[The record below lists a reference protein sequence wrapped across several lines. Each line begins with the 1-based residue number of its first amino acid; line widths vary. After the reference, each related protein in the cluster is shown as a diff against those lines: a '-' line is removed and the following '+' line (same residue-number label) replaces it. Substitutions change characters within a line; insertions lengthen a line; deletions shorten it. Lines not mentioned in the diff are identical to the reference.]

1 MTRKLLLAAALFAVL
16 LCAAAGAAALERWTT
31 YANPR
36 FGTTITYP
44 ADLFAQHDAAPANG
58 DGQAFRS
65 RDGRARLAVWGSYN
79 VSSDT
84 PESYLESVVKPTGV
98 TYRRVTATYFVVSG
112 RRDGDIYYQRCNFAA
127 KPDDV
132 IHCFEAT
139 YPAADKAA
147 MDAIVPRLSE
157 SLHGAATGFR

>member
-1 MTRKLLLAAALFAVL
+1 MTRKLLFAIA
-16 LCAAAGAAALERWTT
+16 LCAAASAAAQDRWTT

-36 FGTTITYP
+36 FGTTIDFPT
-44 ADLFAQHDAAPANG
+44 DLFPQRDPPPENG

-79 VSSDT
+79 ASSDT
-84 PESYLESVVKPTGV
+84 PESYLQGIAKSEGA
-98 TYRRVTATYFVVSG
+98 TYRRVTASYFVVSG
-112 RRDGDIYYQRCNFAA
+112 LRDGDIYYQRCNFAA
-127 KPDDV
+127 RPDDT

-147 MDAIVPRLSE
+147 MDAIMPRLSQ
-157 SLHGAATGFR
+157 SLRAGRTSPR